1 MVIKISNDKEKG
13 KEKNNKTGRSV
24 VYRKLMRFLTILGGT
39 IGFLNIFLRLYN
51 IENVNIWIQDIGLG
65 SVIFISSGL
74 VIAGF
79 TIITAL
85 KPDNPIPWNWIS
97 LIILAALTW
106 IFIYFAPAIL
116 ILFVGIIELI
126 KEL

>member
-1 MVIKISNDKEKG
+1 VNIISNNNIEK
-13 KEKNNKTGRSV
+13 KNKTGRSV

-39 IGFLNIFLRLYN
+39 FGFLNIFLRLYN
-51 IENVNIWIQDIGLG
+51 IENVNIWIHNIGLG
-65 SVIFISSGL
+65 SVIFINSGL

-85 KPDNPIPWNWIS
+85 KPDNPIPWHWIT
-97 LIILAALTW
+97 LITLAALTTV
-106 IFIYFAPAIL
+106 FIHFLPAIL
-116 ILFVGIIELI
+116 ILIVGIIELI

>member
-1 MVIKISNDKEKG
+1 MVILISNDN
-13 KEKNNKTGRSV
+13 KEKNSKTGRSV

-39 IGFLNIFLRLYN
+39 IGFLYIFLKLYN
-51 IENVNIWIQDIGLG
+51 IENVNNWIQNIGFG
-65 SVIFISSGL
+65 SAIFINCGL

-85 KPDNPIPWNWIS
+85 KPDNPIPWHWIT
-97 LIILAALTW
+97 LITLAALTA
-106 IFIYFAPAIL
+106 IFIHLLPALLIL
-116 ILFVGIIELI
+116 IAGTFELI

>member
-1 MVIKISNDKEKG
+1 ME
-13 KEKNNKTGRSV
+13 RSDI
-24 VYRKLMRFLTILGGT
+24 YRKIMRFLTIFGGV
-39 IGFLNIFLRLYN
+39 IGFLYIFLRLYN

-65 SVIFISSGL
+65 SVIFINCGL

-85 KPDNPIPWNWIS
+85 KPDNPIPWHWIT
-97 LIILAALTW
+97 LITLAALTT
-106 IFIYFAPAIL
+106 IFIHFLPAIL
-116 ILFVGIIELI
+116 ILIVGIFELI

>member
-1 MVIKISNDKEKG
+1 MVIKISNDS
-13 KEKNNKTGRSV
+13 KEKNSKMGRSV
-24 VYRKLMRFLTILGGT
+24 VYRKMMRFLTIFGGT
-39 IGFLNIFLRLYN
+39 IGFLYVFLRLYN

-65 SVIFISSGL
+65 SVIFINCGL

-85 KPDNPIPWNWIS
+85 KPDNPIPWHWIT
-97 LIILAALTW
+97 LITLAALTTV
-106 IFIYFAPAIL
+106 FIHLLPALLIL
-116 ILFVGIIELI
+116 IAGIFELI

>member
-1 MVIKISNDKEKG
+1 MIIFSNSNE
-13 KEKNNKTGRSV
+13 EKNNKTGRSV

-39 IGFLNIFLRLYN
+39 FGFLNVFLRLYN

-65 SVIFISSGL
+65 SVIFINCGL

-85 KPDNPIPWNWIS
+85 KPDNPIPWHWIT
-97 LIILAALTW
+97 LITLAALTTV
-106 IFIYFAPAIL
+106 FIHFLPALLIL
-116 ILFVGIIELI
+116 IVGIIELI
-126 KEL
+126 MEL

>member
-1 MVIKISNDKEKG
+1 MNIISNNNIEK
-13 KEKNNKTGRSV
+13 KNKTGRSV

-39 IGFLNIFLRLYN
+39 IGFLYILLRLYN

-65 SVIFISSGL
+65 SVIFINSGL

-85 KPDNPIPWNWIS
+85 KPDNPIPWHWIT
-97 LIILAALTW
+97 LITLAALTT
-106 IFIYFAPAIL
+106 IFIHFLPAIL
-116 ILFVGIIELI
+116 ILIVGIIELI

>member
-1 MVIKISNDKEKG
+1 MIIFSNSNE
-13 KEKNNKTGRSV
+13 EKNNKTGRSV

-39 IGFLNIFLRLYN
+39 FGFLNIFLRLYN

-65 SVIFISSGL
+65 SVIFINCGL

-79 TIITAL
+79 TIITAI
-85 KPDNPIPWNWIS
+85 KPENPIPWHWIT
-97 LIILAALTW
+97 LITLAALTT
-106 IFIYFAPAIL
+106 IFIHYLPAIL
-116 ILFVGIIELI
+116 ILIVGIIELI

>member
-1 MVIKISNDKEKG
+1 MIIFSNSNE
-13 KEKNNKTGRSV
+13 EKNNKTGRSV

-39 IGFLNIFLRLYN
+39 FGFLNIFLRLYN

-65 SVIFISSGL
+65 SVIFINCGL

-85 KPDNPIPWNWIS
+85 KPDNPIPWHWIT
-97 LIILAALTW
+97 LITLAALTTV
-106 IFIYFAPAIL
+106 FIHFLPAIL
-116 ILFVGIIELI
+116 ILIVGIFELI

>member
-1 MVIKISNDKEKG
+1 
-13 KEKNNKTGRSV
+13 
-24 VYRKLMRFLTILGGT
+24 MRFLTILGGS
-39 IGFLNIFLRLYN
+39 IGFLIVFLRLYD
-51 IENVNIWIQDIGLG
+51 IENVNKWIQDIGLG
-65 SVIFISSGL
+65 NAIFINCGL
-74 VIAGF
+74 IIAGF

>member
-1 MVIKISNDKEKG
+1 MVNLISNNSKDA
-13 KEKNNKTGRSV
+13 KNKIGRSD
-24 VYRKLMRFLTILGGT
+24 VYRKLMRFLTILGGS
-39 IGFLNIFLRLYN
+39 IGFLIVFMRLYD
-51 IENVNIWIQDIGLG
+51 IENVNKWIQDIGLG
-65 SVIFISSGL
+65 NAIFVNFGL
-74 VIAGF
+74 IVAGL

-85 KPDNPIPWNWIS
+85 KPDNLIPWHWIT

-116 ILFVGIIELI
+116 ILMVGILELI